1 MTSNFNKLSV
11 SQIRNNVTDPF
22 YFSDDLVIAY
32 INPSSVP
39 VRATQLDGFVALIMM
54 QGTAYITL
62 GSGTYELKPNMMMYI
77 HNDSVL
83 HKVECSSDAGA
94 YLVAFSQKFISDVP
108 VDISTSLP
116 VYLRFGKSPCIDLTE
131 TDVAE
136 IRQLF
141 GLIKTMLRSDKELHK
156 ANIIHTLFT
165 TAFYILSDI
174 NQRRDIHTNQ
184 SLFTDELSQEISI
197 EQNDV
202 IDTTLLQEAQV
213 AIAKLL
219 DMGYSKETIWALLVP
234 MQELSPIHVTKDYRI
249 ILPLYRKEIKLPPI
263 QHAIYLLFLKHPEGI
278 YFKNLSDY
286 EEELYFLYRKLAF
299 RGANV
304 RHIQT
309 IKDLVNPLNNSM
321 NEKCSNIKKRVLAIL
336 DDSLAKHYYISG
348 GKGN

>member
-1 MTSNFNKLSV
+1 MS
-11 SQIRNNVTDPF
+11 
-22 YFSDDLVIAY
+22 
-32 INPSSVP
+32 
-39 VRATQLDGFVALIMM
+39 
-54 QGTAYITL
+54 
-62 GSGTYELKPNMMMYI
+62 
-77 HNDSVL
+77 
-83 HKVECSSDAGA
+83 
-94 YLVAFSQKFISDVP
+94 
-108 VDISTSLP
+108 
-116 VYLRFGKSPCIDLTE
+116 
-131 TDVAE
+131 E
-136 IRQLF
+136 IE
-141 GLIKTMLRSDKELHK
+141 KELFNDPLDALRIAFCKEKIDHRIK
-156 ANIIHTLFT
+156 SSPNENEMKWKTKISVKFASLIDKILDEDEEECRVKPQERNEVILDKLKCNIGDYERQ
-165 TAFYILSDI
+165 AR
-174 NQRRDIHTNQ
+174 RRDIHTNQ

-234 MQELSPIHVTKDYRI
+234 MQELSPIQVTKDYRI

-263 QHAIYLLFLKHPEGI
+263 QQAIYLLFLKHPEGI

-348 GKGN
+348 CKGELKRIDINPEMIIWE

>member
-1 MTSNFNKLSV
+1 MTSSFNKLSV

-32 INPSSVP
+32 INPNSAP
-39 VRATQLDGFVALIMM
+39 VRATKIDGFVALIMM

-116 VYLRFGKSPCIDLTE
+116 VYLRFGKSPCIELTD
-131 TDVAE
+131 TDVVE

-174 NQRRDIHTNQ
+174 NQRRDMHIKQ
-184 SLFTDELSQEISI
+184 GRCEVIF
-197 EQNDV
+197 EQFMD
-202 IDTTLLQEAQV
+202 LLQEHHKRERNVGFYAKQMKITPKYLSSV
-213 AIAKLL
+213 IKDISGKTAARWIDEYVILEAKTLLKYSGMSIQEIAYALNFSTQSFFGKYFKQHT
-219 DMGYSKETIWALLVP
+219 GYSP
-234 MQELSPIHVTKDYRI
+234 SR
-249 ILPLYRKEIKLPPI
+249 
-263 QHAIYLLFLKHPEGI
+263 FKH
-278 YFKNLSDY
+278 
-286 EEELYFLYRKLAF
+286 
-299 RGANV
+299 
-304 RHIQT
+304 
-309 IKDLVNPLNNSM
+309 
-321 NEKCSNIKKRVLAIL
+321 
-336 DDSLAKHYYISG
+336 
-348 GKGN
+348 KG